1 MEVKMDRKLKIFL
14 SSYIDGECGNPEI
27 AEDILKQNEEAKDI
41 YAELKASKNIKNL
54 EYREY
59 SIPFDRI
66 IMSTKREPIKRLLV
80 TAGAVAI
87 SILFLLPLLKT
98 SHQLQQFKNRILT
111 EAMR

>member
-1 MEVKMDRKLKIFL
+1 MNKELKNIIL
-14 SSYIDGECGNPEI
+14 SYLDGECSNPEI
-27 AEDILKQNEEAKDI
+27 VEDILKQNEEAKDI
-41 YAELKASKNIKNL
+41 YAELEVSKNIKKL
-54 EYREY
+54 EYQEY
-59 SIPFDRI
+59 NVPFDKI
-66 IMSTKREPIKRLLV
+66 IPSAKRQPIKRLLV